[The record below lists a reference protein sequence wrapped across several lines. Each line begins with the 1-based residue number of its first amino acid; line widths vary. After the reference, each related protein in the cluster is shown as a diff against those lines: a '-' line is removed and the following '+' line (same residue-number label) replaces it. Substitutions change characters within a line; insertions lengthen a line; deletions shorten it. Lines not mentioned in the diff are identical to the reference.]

1 VAEPVAG
8 TDREALDVQQVGA
21 RIEALL
27 DASAAHGAMARERSE
42 ELVRLVVDL
51 YGAGLERLL
60 DALYEAGRLD
70 ETAQQA
76 LAADELVA
84 SLLLVH
90 DLHPY
95 DLATRVERALEDV
108 RPYLRMHEGDVRL
121 LEVTAEGVVRVRLLG
136 SCDGCASSSA
146 TLRSA
151 VRGAVEA
158 AAPEVTGIEVADPEP
173 AAGTVIPV
181 SALRS
186 RLHEPPGECPAPR
199 AVSR

>member
-1 VAEPVAG
+1 VAE
-8 TDREALDVQQVGA
+8 DVRHTGE

-27 DASAAHGAMARERSE
+27 SASSAHGAMARERAE

-60 DALYEAGRLD
+60 EVLYDAGRLD
-70 ETAQQA
+70 GTARDA
-76 LAADELVA
+76 LAGDELVA

-90 DLHPY
+90 GLHPHGVE
-95 DLATRVERALEDV
+95 DRVEAALAKV
-108 RPYLRMHEGDVRL
+108 RPYLRTHEGDVEL
-121 LEVTAEGVVRVRLLG
+121 VDITGEGVVRLRLLG

-146 TLRSA
+146 TLELA

-158 AAPEVTGIEVADPEP
+158 VAPEITGIEVAVPGP
-173 AAGTVIPV
+173 VIPV

-186 RLHEPPGECPAPR
+186 RLHEPPGECPAPA
-199 AVSR
+199 AVGR